1 MQDVKT
7 INGYKLNDETSRNNI
22 GCNSDTYDSSK
33 TYNIGDI
40 VVFENKIYTCKTA
53 ITTAEAFN
61 SEKWQ
66 QICLR
71 DLIIGLKEEIV
82 DITETIPIVP
92 FTASEDFSGTMVCRR
107 YGKVVTLY
115 ASGTIKAGYKGLIKI
130 ESKPEKF
137 IPLQSVLIAT
147 KNNSFSLSISSENAW
162 MGVADNYEGTEDI
175 SFSVHETY
183 IVD

>member
-7 INGYKLNDETSRNNI
+7 INGYRLNDETSRTNI

-92 FTASEDFSGTMVCRR
+92 FTASEDFSGTIVCRR

-115 ASGTIKAGYKGLIKI
+115 ASGTIKTGFKGLIKT
-130 ESKPEKF
+130 ESNLEKF
-137 IPLQSVLIAT
+137 KPFQSIALT
-147 KNNSFSLSISSENAW
+147 NSNSFITTIQSSGVC
-162 MGVADNYEGTEDI
+162 MGVADNEAGTEDI
-175 SFSVHETY
+175 NFAANATY
-183 IVD
+183 IVN